1 MTAVTE
7 ESTTLTALEARLR
20 RLEDQ
25 DAIWR
30 LFQEYRRQLDRRDFA
45 AYAQLFTEDGEWLG
59 NLGTA
64 RGPAEIEQLLIRTLE
79 GWSGESTAHLHLV
92 DNAVVDVDVDAG
104 RATAEST
111 WVYITRDFSDNPVLS
126 LIGHYRDVVVR
137 TDAGW
142 KFRRREAYLDFPY
155 QALDLSG

>member
-1 MTAVTE
+1 MAATVE
-7 ESTTLTALEARLR
+7 QSTLAALEARVR
-20 RLEDQ
+20 RLEDK
-25 DAIWR
+25 DEIWR

-45 AYAQLFTEDGEWLG
+45 AYSRLFADDGEWLG

-64 RGPAEIEQLLIRTLE
+64 RGPAEIEQLLVRTLA
-79 GWSGESTAHLHLV
+79 GWDGESSAHLHLV
-92 DNAVVDVDVDAG
+92 DNAVVDVDSDAG

-137 TDAGW
+137 TGEGW
-142 KFRRREAYLDFPY
+142 KFQRREAYLDFPY
-155 QALDLSG
+155 EELDLSG

>member
-1 MTAVTE
+1 MTAGE
-7 ESTTLTALEARLR
+7 ETTALAALESRVR

-45 AYAQLFTEDGEWLG
+45 AYSRLFADDGEWLG

-64 RGPAEIEQLLIRTLE
+64 RGPAEIEQLLIRTLD
-79 GWSGESTAHLHLV
+79 GWSGEAAAHLHLV
-92 DNAVVDVDVDAG
+92 DNAVIDVDSDAG

-111 WVYITRDFSDNPVLS
+111 WVYVTRDFSDNPVLS
-126 LIGHYRDVVVR
+126 LIGHYRDVLVR
-137 TDAGW
+137 TVEGW
-142 KFRRREAYLDFPY
+142 RFQRREAYLDFPY
-155 QALDLSG
+155 QAQDLSG